1 MRAAPTLRRYGFTLV
16 ELMIVV
22 MIVGILA
29 MLAIYG
35 VRKYVSNAKSA
46 EARNSLGQM
55 SKDATTA
62 FERESMAAIVLSKGT
77 ATAATR
83 ALCASATQTVPAAIA
98 SVKGK
103 KYQANQAPSVDWNV
117 DEAKNKGFACLKFAI
132 QAPQYYEYNY
142 TSDGDVT
149 VPTMGTK
156 FTAVA
161 NGDLNGDGV
170 LSTFQVLGAVAN
182 KQLYIG
188 PTIMETDPEE

>member
-1 MRAAPTLRRYGFTLV
+1 MRAAPTPRRHGFTLV

-22 MIVGILA
+22 MIVGVLA

-46 EARNSLGQM
+46 EARNSLGQIG
-55 SKDATTA
+55 KDATTA
-62 FERESMAAIVLSKGT
+62 FERESMAAIVLSKGA

-83 ALCASATQTVPAAIA
+83 ALCASATQTVPAAIT

-103 KYQANQAPSVDWNV
+103 KYQANSAPGTDWNV
-117 DEAKNKGFACLKFAI
+117 DESKNKGFACLKFAI

-156 FTAVA
+156 FTAIA

-170 LSTFQVLGAVAN
+170 LSTFQVLGAVASN
-182 KQLYIG
+182 NLYTS
-188 PTIMETDPEE
+188 PNIMETNPEE